1 VHSEGT
7 PPSPGRRPAGYGE
20 RAETYLRLLA
30 EAALRPAGDGD
41 TGRLRRAADALVEAR
56 ALTEQTAAEIL
67 TDFQLALRLRG
78 RQTLFAPAARLQRLA
93 GFRPPSA
100 PGQAAGTGAPWRVLP
115 AGSPTPGSR
124 LMALILT
131 GDRAL
136 APMTIYFPAGAN
148 QPGFPP
154 AAGLPG
160 GGAPPLTTLAA
171 TDNLGTRYRLGFTDS
186 TWAGSTWTG
195 TVIFRP
201 APPPAARRLE
211 IIGPNGRLL
220 RVEITADPAGGTAPG
235 AAVRPVAESPGERL
249 LTRRAEAM
257 LAALAHG
264 DRNVHGLGQS
274 ALAELAGMLEA
285 AGLLSPL
292 SPAPARLA
300 ALGQL
305 IGLPTKGPASEVPA
319 RWTSVVAH
327 YGRRRRLPPV
337 TGTAAIGAL
346 LPEIDGAR
354 LAIAG
359 VRSGGAGTFL
369 HVVVRGI
376 PPLRRRLPRTSWDGD
391 HSWWARDDAGGWHLG
406 AIEDVSPVGG
416 ADTLLRLAL
425 LPPLARATAAATV
438 EITGITQRVTADLP
452 VRW

>member
-1 VHSEGT
+1 M
-7 PPSPGRRPAGYGE
+7 PPPRGHRPVGYGE

-30 EAALRPAGDGD
+30 EAALRPAADGD

-56 ALTEQTAAEIL
+56 ALTEQTAAQIL
-67 TDFQLALRLRG
+67 TDFQLALSLRG
-78 RQTLFAPAARLQRLA
+78 RQTLFPPGSRLRRLT
-93 GFRPPSA
+93 GFRPHGA
-100 PGQAAGTGAPWRVLP
+100 PGQADGTAAPWRVLP
-115 AGSPTPGSR
+115 AGSPAPGSR
-124 LMALILT
+124 LMALILMA
-131 GDRAL
+131 DKAL
-136 APMTIYFPAGAN
+136 APVTLYFPS
-148 QPGFPP
+148 

-160 GGAPPLTTLAA
+160 GDVPPLTALTA
-171 TDNLGTRYRLGFTDS
+171 TDDLGTRYRLGFTDS

-195 TVIFRP
+195 TVLFSP
-201 APPPAARRLE
+201 APPPAARGLE
-211 IIGPNGRLL
+211 IIGPNGPLL
-220 RVEITADPAGGTAPG
+220 RAEITAAPHDGTAPG
-235 AAVRPVAESPGERL
+235 AAARPVTESPGERL
-249 LTRRAEAM
+249 FTRRAEAM

-264 DRNVHGLGQS
+264 DQNVHGLGQS
-274 ALAELAGMLEA
+274 ALAELAATLEA

-305 IGLPTKGPASEVPA
+305 IGLPTKGPASAVPA
-319 RWTSVVAH
+319 RWMSVVAH

-369 HVVVRGI
+369 HVVARGI
-376 PPLRRRLPRTSWDGD
+376 PLLHRRPPRTSWDCD
-391 HSWWARDDAGGWHLG
+391 HSWWVRDDAGSWHLG
-406 AIEDVSPVGG
+406 AIADVSPAGG
-416 ADTLLRLAL
+416 AEGVLRLAL

-438 EITGITQRVTADLP
+438 EVTGTTQQVTADLS